1 MNKVADKDASLFQMC
16 ITLRQR
22 LLAVP
27 GFDDYFL
34 ETEQQHDDLDVV
46 QLIWKTF
53 QLGYPLV
60 SLYNILRP
68 DQPVEVDV
76 SKISVAKQGKALTS
90 SFLRGCINGLN
101 FSVEDCFILYDLY
114 QDDIG
119 GFVKVITLLTQHILF
134 FLICPGRKNGFKIA
148 RYNGTATYH

>member
-27 GFDDYFL
+27 GFDEYFL

-119 GFVKVITLLTQHILF
+119 GFVKVFTFLPQHMLF
-134 FLICPGRKNGFKIA
+134 FLICTGRENGFKTT
-148 RYNGTATYH
+148 RYNGATKHH

>member
-1 MNKVADKDASLFQMC
+1 MNKIADKDASLFQMC

-27 GFDDYFL
+27 GFDEYFL

-68 DQPVEVDV
+68 DRLRLTCLKLALPNREKPSVQV
-76 SKISVAKQGKALTS
+76 SCVVASTVSTFQ
-90 SFLRGCINGLN
+90 
-101 FSVEDCFILYDLY
+101 
-114 QDDIG
+114 
-119 GFVKVITLLTQHILF
+119 
-134 FLICPGRKNGFKIA
+134 
-148 RYNGTATYH
+148 